1 MNYDTCAIIAII
13 VMVVVAFFYFTKDHF
28 SVVRPT
34 SSGASYSSEQY
45 AEKERTR
52 RNRNYRPVYERRW
65 YEHLYPWNWYYS
77 WFGYPSVYDPRFSV
91 PYQTMPT
98 VSLINPSDNCHK
110 KCADRYDY
118 VTDNPEYEYKVSRCI
133 NDYCY

>member
-1 MNYDTCAIIAII
+1 MNMDTCTIIAVI
-13 VMVVVAFFYFTKDHF
+13 VMAVVAFVFLTRDHF

-34 SSGASYSSEQY
+34 ASGASYASEKY

-52 RNRNYRPVYERRW
+52 RRRPTYERRW
-65 YEHLYPWNWYYS
+65 YEYLYPWSWYNS
-77 WFGYPSVYDPRFSV
+77 WWGYPSVYDPAYSV
-91 PYQTMPT
+91 PYQTRPVAT
-98 VSLINPSDNCHK
+98 LINPSDNCHK

-118 VTDNPEYEYKVSRCI
+118 VTDNAEYEYKVNRCI